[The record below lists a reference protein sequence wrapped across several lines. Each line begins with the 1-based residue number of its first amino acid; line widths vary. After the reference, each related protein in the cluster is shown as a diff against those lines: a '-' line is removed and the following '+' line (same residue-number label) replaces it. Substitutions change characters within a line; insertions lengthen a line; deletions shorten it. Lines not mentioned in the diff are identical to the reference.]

1 MVSFASARKFYLQ
14 GKSLMLSQKLMVLS
28 SSEIKAK
35 TISNRSFKKNSS
47 IARSN

>member
-1 MVSFASARKFYLQ
+1 MVSYASARKFYLP

-35 TISNRSFKKNSS
+35 MISNRNSKKNSS
-47 IARSN
+47 IGHNS

>member
-14 GKSLMLSQKLMVLS
+14 RKNQMLSPKLMVLS

-35 TISNRSFKKNSS
+35 TISNKNSKKNSY
-47 IARSN
+47 IGRNN